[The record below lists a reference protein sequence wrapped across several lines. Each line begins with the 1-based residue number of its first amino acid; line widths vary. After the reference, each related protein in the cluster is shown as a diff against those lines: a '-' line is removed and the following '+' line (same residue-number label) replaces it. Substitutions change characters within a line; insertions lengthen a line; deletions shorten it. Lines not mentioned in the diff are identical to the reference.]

1 MNYKQPCKKTKQLKR
16 VRVTSD
22 FAISLLSVTAF
33 YRFFYSCNQINDLC
47 TYWNKTYHLVLSALP
62 QYVTKYTA
70 VNINNFFVYFYRA
83 SACAGMQSA
92 ILFYCFCPS
101 VRNVLYLSDII
112 ILSETGVTIVFCRT
126 LRPLSNSIGNST
138 NSSAWALNARR
149 GNLRTSIPKSM
160 FISETVRDIGPVT
173 MDH

>member
-70 VNINNFFVYFYRA
+70 VNINNFFISRISMRWNAERDIVL
-83 SACAGMQSA
+83 
-92 ILFYCFCPS
+92 LFLS
-101 VRNVLYLSDII
+101 VR
-112 ILSETGVTIVFCRT
+112 
-126 LRPLSNSIGNST
+126 P
-138 NSSAWALNARR
+138 
-149 GNLRTSIPKSM
+149 
-160 FISETVRDIGPVT
+160 
-173 MDH
+173 